1 VDFVGKV
8 PEVSPY
14 LLESRLGLIVETLG
28 GGFKLKA
35 LDYLFHRLP
44 LAGLRHAVEGLPHE
58 SPEEVL
64 LVETMPELIREVI
77 AAVDDLPRLNR
88 MSALSY
94 RKCEA
99 EFEWSDRGRRLREAI
114 ESC

>member
-1 VDFVGKV
+1 M
-8 PEVSPY
+8 
-14 LLESRLGLIVETLG
+14 GLIVETLG

-58 SPEEVL
+58 SPGEVL
-64 LVETMPELIREVI
+64 LVGSMPDLIREVI

-88 MSALSY
+88 MSELSY
-94 RKCEA
+94 RRCEA
-99 EFEWSDRGRRLREAI
+99 EFDWADRGRRLREAI
-114 ESC
+114 EQC